1 MFSKSRINETAPR
14 AEASRTSEPKPSA
27 SSPPPSMPPRASL
40 DLGSNAA
47 PNPKPVP
54 SVLSVDLQVTGN
66 LRTTGDVVIEGVVDG
81 DIRAHL
87 LTVGETATIRGE
99 IVADDI
105 VINGRVIGRV
115 RGLKVR
121 LTSTARVE
129 GDIIH
134 KTIAI
139 ESGAHFEGSV
149 QRQDDPLTSG
159 KSAPQRQAVAAT
171 PSPAAAAPR
180 PSSAATQSSGQASGH
195 ASAQAPG
202 QAPGQPPRS
211 TAAEAARPA
220 APKSPVDAGKKP
232 A

>member
-1 MFSKSRINETAPR
+1 MFSKSRINEPGPKTASDSAP
-14 AEASRTSEPKPSA
+14 AKPADVTPSFMRSPHPE
-27 SSPPPSMPPRASL
+27 SSSSHVTKNKP
-40 DLGSNAA
+40 AA
-47 PNPKPVP
+47 
-54 SVLSVDLQVTGN
+54 SVLASDLTITGN
-66 LRTTGDVVIEGVVDG
+66 LKTTGDIVIEGVVDG

-121 LTSTARVE
+121 LTSSAQVE

-149 QRQDDPLTSG
+149 QRQDDPLQTN
-159 KSAPQRQAVAAT
+159 RET
-171 PSPAAAAPR
+171 
-180 PSSAATQSSGQASGH
+180 AS
-195 ASAQAPG
+195 
-202 QAPGQPPRS
+202 
-211 TAAEAARPA
+211 RPA
-220 APKSPVDAGKKP
+220 APAPQPQRAEPSDVVKQATDAKKSA
-232 A
+232 AN

>member
-1 MFSKSRINETAPR
+1 MFSKSRINEPGPKQAEPDKARLPEPTTPPTARPSMDFSPAAPR
-14 AEASRTSEPKPSA
+14 GKAQ
-27 SSPPPSMPPRASL
+27 
-40 DLGSNAA
+40 
-47 PNPKPVP
+47 P
-54 SVLSVDLQVTGN
+54 SVLSADLTVTGN
-66 LRTTGDVVIEGVVDG
+66 LRTAGDIQIEGTVEG

-105 VINGRVIGRV
+105 VVNGRVVGRV

-149 QRQDDPLTSG
+149 QRAEDPL
-159 KSAPQRQAVAAT
+159 AVG
-171 PSPAAAAPR
+171 R
-180 PSSAATQSSGQASGH
+180 P
-195 ASAQAPG
+195 APG
-202 QAPGQPPRS
+202 PALL
-211 TAAEAARPA
+211 TKAAE
-220 APKSPVDAGKKP
+220 G
-232 A
+232 

>member
-1 MFSKSRINETAPR
+1 MFSKSRINEPGPKQ
-14 AEASRTSEPKPSA
+14 AEADKAKAPDAPAAKPAMDFTASAPKAKP
-27 SSPPPSMPPRASL
+27 
-40 DLGSNAA
+40 AA
-47 PNPKPVP
+47 
-54 SVLSVDLQVTGN
+54 SVLSSDLTVVGN
-66 LRTTGDVVIEGVVDG
+66 LKTTGDIQVEGTVEG

-105 VINGRVIGRV
+105 VVNGRVIGRV

-149 QRQDDPLTSG
+149 QRQDDPLSG
-159 KSAPQRQAVAAT
+159 TKT
-171 PSPAAAAPR
+171 AAAA
-180 PSSAATQSSGQASGH
+180 AK
-195 ASAQAPG
+195 
-202 QAPGQPPRS
+202 
-211 TAAEAARPA
+211 AE
-220 APKSPVDAGKKP
+220 
-232 A
+232 